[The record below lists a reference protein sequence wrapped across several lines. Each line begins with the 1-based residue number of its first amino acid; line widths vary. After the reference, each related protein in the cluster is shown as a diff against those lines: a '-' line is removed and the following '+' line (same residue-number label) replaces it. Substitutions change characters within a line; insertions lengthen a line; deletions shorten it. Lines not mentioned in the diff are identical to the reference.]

1 MKSAICSLKKI
12 LPLRLLGLALL
23 CFPGAIL
30 AEDYEI
36 LGIDNR
42 DYEFMFFEPA
52 FLRVEPGD
60 RVTFVVHHFDH
71 KPRSIFVPDG
81 AEHWEADQGQ
91 SITVTLEQEGV
102 YLFDCFYHNVQG
114 MAGRGRAGQPR
125 RGTSLFRPV
134 PGSNLRHEQGPA
146 RSHLGPGTRPA
157 RTGRRGKRGREAPGA
172 DRSESVNRR
181 HRLFRIQGPQSPS
194 IWQNAR

>member
-114 MAGRGRAGQPR
+114 MAGVLVVGEPVNLDAAR
-125 RGTSLFRPV
+125 RFFARYRDQTFAMNKDRLDPIWDPEHGLLEQAAAESGAERP
-134 PGSNLRHEQGPA
+134 Q
-146 RSHLGPGTRPA
+146 A
-157 RTGRRGKRGREAPGA
+157 RTEA
-172 DRSESVNRR
+172 N
-181 HRLFRIQGPQSPS
+181 Q
-194 IWQNAR
+194 